1 MLFDLNLHRWTL
13 PSVRLDFLTALGL
26 DQISQ
31 LKIDNETNV
40 SLMKSVTAHRKV
52 AMRIKDPENKT
63 GYPMQTPR

>member
-31 LKIDNETNV
+31 LKIDNQKNV
-40 SLMKSVTAHRKV
+40 SVDEISDYTQKNSY
-52 AMRIKDPENKT
+52 ENK
-63 GYPMQTPR
+63 RDSEN